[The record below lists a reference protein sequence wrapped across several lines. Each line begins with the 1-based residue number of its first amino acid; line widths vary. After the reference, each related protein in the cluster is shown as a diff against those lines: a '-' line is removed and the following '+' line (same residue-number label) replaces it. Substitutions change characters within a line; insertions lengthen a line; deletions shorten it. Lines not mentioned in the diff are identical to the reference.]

1 MYQLI
6 TANLDDIVFES
17 RNKEYGAYA
26 LRKKYAQNVF
36 VAFFLAMFIV
46 VVALALP
53 LLMTFLNGITPEP
66 ETLNLSTR
74 VEMME
79 VPALVNEKA
88 PVLPP
93 EEAGPPPKRSAIK
106 FVIPEPVSDDVAE
119 PEESLV
125 EMNKMVGENID
136 KEEVIGEVGDPERG
150 IVKGKGKIFGPEEA
164 PKEDTPD
171 PATFVDV
178 EQEPSPV
185 NMADFRKNIGYP
197 VMAKEANISGRVTLK
212 VLVDTDGNVEKYI
225 ILKSPHQLLT
235 DACTQQI
242 KQLKF
247 TPAIQAGKP
256 IKFWLTVPV
265 DFKLQ

>member
-1 MYQLI
+1 MYQQI

-46 VVALALP
+46 VAALALP
-53 LLMTFLNGITPEP
+53 VLITFVNGITPDP
-66 ETLNLSTR
+66 ETLKTSTR

-79 VPALVNEKA
+79 VPALVKEKA

-93 EEAGPPPKRSAIK
+93 EESGPPPKRSAIK
-106 FVIPEPVSDDVAE
+106 FVIPEPVSDEVAE
-119 PEESLV
+119 SDESLE
-125 EMNKMVGENID
+125 EMNKMIGKNVGE
-136 KEEVIGEVGDPERG
+136 KEVIGEVDDAERG
-150 IVKGKGKIFGPEEA
+150 IPEGKGKDYGPEEA

-212 VLVDTDGNVEKYI
+212 LLVDTEGNVEKYI